1 MFKSWLRNV
10 PQKFSLLFNINFII
24 TGLVFLLFLSFNHG
38 YTVLSFLFTF
48 VAAISSA
55 IILYVVIL
63 AILYPLTFFPR
74 IVLWVT
80 VPLFAFL
87 HLGMVIDYFLFRLY
101 RFHING
107 MVLNTIFSPDALD
120 SFDVGIS
127 AKITIIAVII
137 ISILLQVGIIKYGSD
152 LFNGRLVVW
161 NRKFNRF
168 KIPVW
173 FIIVLLDKLVFI
185 TADIYGKTE
194 FISRPRVIPFYQA
207 IVATRWAEE
216 KFSLQRSTL
225 HDYQKSSSKEMNL
238 KYPLK
243 PIKLKKLR
251 KLKNSKEIKSLPNI
265 LFIVADAF
273 RGGMISK
280 EITPFL
286 NDFAPKA
293 LWFTN
298 HHSGGNATRYGLFSL
313 LYGLN
318 SSYWDNFLIERKPSV
333 FIQTLLEL
341 KYQMYIGSSTRLTWP
356 EFRQTAFSKVP
367 EELIYDNYEGHYWQR
382 DLQSSK
388 EMLSHL
394 DKLSSLKTNPFFYFL
409 FLDAPHQSSYPSTH
423 AKFKGGKKTSYLA
436 IDKEKDK
443 DNLLNHYKNS
453 LYFTDEVIGKVV
465 KTFEK
470 RGLLDNTIIIITA
483 DHGEEFFESGNF
495 GHNTAFSKQQ
505 IRTLMLM
512 QIPRIGPQ
520 KISKLTAHVDL
531 VPTLMNLLG
540 VENSEEDYSVG
551 HDLLSPHYQRQYV
564 FASNWNWYALLAHN
578 SVLVFSKYPDVMMG
592 TTVHDYNTYEIRES
606 DNQKLVGGYL
616 LKILDENRRFLY

>member
-1 MFKSWLRNV
+1 M
-10 PQKFSLLFNINFII
+10 
-24 TGLVFLLFLSFNHG
+24 FLLFLSFNHG
-38 YTVLSFLFTF
+38 YTVFSFLFTI

-55 IILYVVIL
+55 IILYIVIL
-63 AILYPLTFFPR
+63 GILFPFTYFPR
-74 IVLWVT
+74 IVLWIAA
-80 VPLFAFL
+80 PLFAFL
-87 HLGMVIDYFLFRLY
+87 HLGMVIDYFLFRLF

-120 SFDVGIS
+120 AFDIGIS
-127 AKITIIAVII
+127 GKMAIVAVLI
-137 ISILLQVGIIKYGSD
+137 ISILFQVGIIKYGFD
-152 LFNGRLVVW
+152 LFGGRLIEW
-161 NRKFNRF
+161 NLRINRL

-173 FIIVLLDKLVFI
+173 VIIVLLDKTIFI
-185 TADIYGKTE
+185 TADIYGGTD

-225 HDYQKSSSKEMNL
+225 HDYQTSSSKEMNL

-243 PIKLKKLR
+243 PIKLKESKA
-251 KLKNSKEIKSLPNI
+251 LKTPNI

-273 RGGMISK
+273 RGGMLSK
-280 EITPFL
+280 EGTPFL
-286 NDFAPKA
+286 NDFAPQT

-318 SSYWDNFLIERKPSV
+318 SSYWDNFLLERKPSI
-333 FIQTLLEL
+333 FIQTLLKQ

-356 EFRQTAFSKVP
+356 EFRQTAFSTVP
-367 EELIYDNYEGHYWQR
+367 EELIHDDYQGHYWQR

-388 EMLSHL
+388 EMLAHI
-394 DKLSSLKTNPFFYFL
+394 DKLSGSKKKPFFYFL

-423 AKFKGGKKTSYLA
+423 AKFKGGKKTSYLT

-443 DNLLNHYKNS
+443 HNLLNHYKNS
-453 LYFTDEVIGKVV
+453 LYFTDEVIGNII

-470 RGLLDNTIIIITA
+470 RGLLEDTIIIVTA

-512 QIPRIGPQ
+512 KIPKIGPK
-520 KISKLTAHVDL
+520 KITKLTAHVDL
-531 VPTLMNLLG
+531 VPTLMKLLG
-540 VENSEEDYSVG
+540 VENNEEDYSVG

-564 FASNWNWYALLAHN
+564 FASNWNWFALLAQN

-592 TTVHDYNTYEIRES
+592 TTVHDYNTYEISNS
-606 DNQKLVGGYL
+606 DNQKNVSRYL
-616 LKILDENRRFLY
+616 FKILDENRRFLY